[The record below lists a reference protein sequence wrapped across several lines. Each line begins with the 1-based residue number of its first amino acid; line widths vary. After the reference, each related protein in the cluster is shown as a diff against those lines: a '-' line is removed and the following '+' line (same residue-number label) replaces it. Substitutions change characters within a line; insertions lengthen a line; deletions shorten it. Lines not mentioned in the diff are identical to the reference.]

1 MLVVDADAFRDRGG
15 DLATRASS
23 LKTIF
28 TLGPANYGVDLLA
41 AVDDAGTVTPR
52 CFAGP
57 DDIATLNYTGGT
69 TGKSKGALRYH
80 REYGG
85 FAHASPSHFEIPAT
99 PRSLTGATSI
109 PIAATK
115 ILPSP

>member
-1 MLVVDADAFRDRGG
+1 MLVVDHDEVRDRGG
-15 DLATRASS
+15 DLATRASR

-85 FAHASPSHFEIPAT
+85 FANPIPSDLEHSAT
-99 PRSLTGATSI
+99 PPHLPALPRSPVA
-109 PIAATK
+109 
-115 ILPSP
+115 